1 MEANECNGFDT
12 LFEKSV
18 PHILERI
25 FFYLD
30 YESFKTCGD
39 VCKVWK
45 DLLTS
50 QTFRRKAKTMFSG
63 EILKAE
69 LCEITFLDFA
79 EIKIISCI
87 LIVIKIRDS

>member
-1 MEANECNGFDT
+1 MEARECNGFDR
-12 LFEKSV
+12 LFEQSV

-30 YESFKTCGD
+30 YESFKACHN

-45 DLLTS
+45 RLLSS
-50 QTFRRKAKTMFSG
+50 QTYRRRAKTVFSG

-69 LCEITFLDFA
+69 LYKITYFL
-79 EIKIISCI
+79 I
-87 LIVIKIRDS
+87 